1 MKVALPLILIAL
13 VGGAFA
19 LQKQEN
25 NHFPMPK
32 DGEQMA
38 GSPKRKDKVV
48 KTEAEWKKILTEEQ
62 YRILRG
68 QGTERAFCGK
78 FHDSHDKGVYY
89 CVGCKLPLFRADDK
103 FDSGTGW
110 PSFFQPYAKDSTW
123 TRSDT
128 TYGMI
133 RTEVLCARC
142 DGHLGHVFDD
152 GPKPTNLRFCINS
165 EVLTFK
171 SYEQIAKEKKGG

>member
-1 MKVALPLILIAL
+1 MKFTLPIIVAAL
-13 VGGAFA
+13 VAGGFA
-19 LQKQEN
+19 LQQ
-25 NHFPMPK
+25 NHSNFEMPK
-32 DGEQMA
+32 DGQQMK

-48 KTEAEWKKILTEEQ
+48 KTEAQWKKQLTEEQ

-68 QGTERAFCGK
+68 QGTERAFCGR
-78 FHDSHDKGVYY
+78 FHDSHEKGVYY
-89 CVGCKLPLFRADDK
+89 CVGCNLPLFRADDK

-123 TRSDT
+123 LRRDT
-128 TYGMI
+128 SYGMI
-133 RTEVLCARC
+133 RDEVLCARC

-152 GPKPTNLRFCINS
+152 GPKPTGLRFCINS